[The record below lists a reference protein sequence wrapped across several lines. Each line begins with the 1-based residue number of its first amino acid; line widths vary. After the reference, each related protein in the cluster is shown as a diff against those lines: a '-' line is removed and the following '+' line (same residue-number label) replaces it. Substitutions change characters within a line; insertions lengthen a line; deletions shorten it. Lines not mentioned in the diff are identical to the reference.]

1 MKKFKNNTRQSNKV
15 VVFLRLFLSL
25 SVFFLS
31 KQSKVFAEKYRRFFL
46 VFKFKFGFD
55 LDGHEG
61 RMRVIPYTVV
71 PKASFTNLPVNC
83 VKRKHKE
90 EKYFEKKNTCI
101 SKYNF
106 QQSKWKTV
114 ERDDLCNYQ

>member
-15 VVFLRLFLSL
+15 VVFLLLFLSL
-25 SVFFLS
+25 S
-31 KQSKVFAEKYRRFFL
+31 KQAKVFTEKYRRFFFL

-55 LDGHEG
+55 LDGGHEG

-90 EKYFEKKNTCI
+90 EKYFDI
-101 SKYNF
+101 KYLYF
-106 QQSKWKTV
+106 VIQFSTV
-114 ERDDLCNYQ
+114 EMENC

>member
-15 VVFLRLFLSL
+15 AVFLLLFLSL
-25 SVFFLS
+25 NKRKCSQKSTDGF
-31 KQSKVFAEKYRRFFL
+31 FFL

-55 LDGHEG
+55 LDGGHEG

-90 EKYFEKKNTCI
+90 EKYFDI
-101 SKYNF
+101 KYLYF
-106 QQSKWKTV
+106 VIQFSTV
-114 ERDDLCNYQ
+114 EMENC